1 MSKSICLLGGP
12 MKLFQYLLVSLVLLL
27 AGGWANLEA
36 IEPSERFAQSTDV
49 DETVSPAE
57 QIPRI
62 QERLLNDEAVLKK
75 IQALQNDPD
84 IRAVLNDS
92 ALMEALRAGD
102 LNAVTSNP
110 KFMRLLE
117 NPAIQEILEEAR

>member
-1 MSKSICLLGGP
+1 